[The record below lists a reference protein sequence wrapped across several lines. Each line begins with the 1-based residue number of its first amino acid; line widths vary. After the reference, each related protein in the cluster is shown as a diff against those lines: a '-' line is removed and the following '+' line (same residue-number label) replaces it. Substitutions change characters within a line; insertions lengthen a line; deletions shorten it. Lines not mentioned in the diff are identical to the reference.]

1 MLLSIFFPIDNIR
14 PGDLL
19 NQYTDWIYF
28 ILMLAFF
35 ISIAGLTFRKHFEK
49 PYVKPLIITVG
60 FMMTIGVFLM
70 KDKLT
75 MIFQGWGILGSL
87 ILVFVAATI
96 PYGLCRGF
104 GLPANRAFYI
114 VYALFYILSW
124 VKFPEIYYALAD
136 RNMGLV
142 NLGLLIL
149 FVVAIYKIVTLVKGK
164 SDLAGSLKM
173 DSPIK
178 KDIGNELEI
187 EEQEGRAVE
196 NQSNKV
202 TKFEIRTVKDME
214 ESLVEMIRVIE
225 AHNTNLT
232 TKDREKIS
240 VALKNISK
248 KEGLFRKTLL
258 SLKQLLQRLRVLD
271 EKQIQEMRN
280 RMNRADG
287 KQKQNLEAE
296 INMEVE
302 KMNVEREVLALEE
315 KLEQGI
321 EYFHSLMRKA
331 IETLNGSAY
340 PADAIQSLSQARMTL
355 KNIMDFIDKMKK
367 QELILLEISLKE
379 RNALK
384 REKKDA

>member
-19 NQYTDWIYF
+19 NQYSDWIYF
-28 ILMLAFF
+28 VLMLAFF
-35 ISIAGLTFRKHFEK
+35 ISIAGLTLRKHFEK

-87 ILVFVAATI
+87 ILAFVAATI

-142 NLGLLIL
+142 NLGLLVL
-149 FVVAIYKIVTLVKGK
+149 FVVAIYKIVTLAKGK
-164 SDLAGSLKM
+164 SNLAGSLKM

-187 EEQEGRAVE
+187 EEQEGRSVE
-196 NQSNKV
+196 NQGNKV

-240 VALKNISK
+240 AALKNISK

-287 KQKQNLEAE
+287 KQRQNLEAE
-296 INMEVE
+296 IFMEVE
-302 KMNVEREVLALEE
+302 KMNIEREVLALEE

-321 EYFHSLMRKA
+321 EYFHNLMRKA

-340 PADAIQSLSQARMTL
+340 PGDAIQSLSEARMTL

-367 QELILLEISLKE
+367 QELILLEISRNE

-384 REKKDA
+384 REKNAA

>member
-35 ISIAGLTFRKHFEK
+35 ISIAGLTLRKHFEK

-75 MIFQGWGILGSL
+75 MIFQGWGILGSM
-87 ILVFVAATI
+87 ILVFIAATI

-124 VKFPEIYYALAD
+124 VKFPGIYYALAD

-173 DSPIK
+173 DSPVK
-178 KDIGNELEI
+178 RDIGNELEI
-187 EEQEGRAVE
+187 EEQESRVVE
-196 NQSNKV
+196 NQGNKV
-202 TKFEIRTVKDME
+202 TKFEIRTVRDME

-225 AHNTNLT
+225 AHDTNLA
-232 TKDREKIS
+232 TKDRDKIAAS
-240 VALKNISK
+240 LRNISR
-248 KEGLFRKTLL
+248 KEGIFRKTLL
-258 SLKQLLQRLRVLD
+258 DLKQMLQRLTILD
-271 EKQIQEMRN
+271 EKQIEEMRT
-280 RMNRADG
+280 RMKRANG
-287 KQKQNLEAE
+287 KQKQDIEAE
-296 INMEVE
+296 IHMEVG
-302 KMNVEREVLALEE
+302 KMNIERDVLVLEE
-315 KLEQGI
+315 KLEQAI
-321 EYFHSLMRKA
+321 TYFHSLMRKA
-331 IETLNGSAY
+331 IEILNGSSY
-340 PADAIQSLSQARMTL
+340 PADAIQSLSQASETL
-355 KNIMDFIDKMKK
+355 KNIINLISKIKE
-367 QELILLEISLKE
+367 QELILTDISRKE
-379 RNALK
+379 RSALK
-384 REKKDA
+384 REKNAA